1 MRPSVLPDVG
11 PLLALPVGALGAAN
25 REAPG
30 DPVLLV
36 TRRWSYRVA
45 GTLLIG
51 LGVLMFADRD
61 FCGVVG
67 GLACVVLGIVGWE
80 ASFK

>member
-1 MRPSVLPDVG
+1 MRLLPASRSAG
-11 PLLALPVGALGAAN
+11 RGALLAVSPALEAASDRDALGAA
-25 REAPG
+25 
-30 DPVLLV
+30 VM
-36 TRRWSYRVA
+36 RRWSYRAA

>member
-1 MRPSVLPDVG
+1 MLPDCG
-11 PLLALPVGALGAAN
+11 PLLALPVGALGAADG
-25 REAPG
+25 EALG
-30 DPVLLV
+30 AVV
-36 TRRWSYRVA
+36 TRRWSYRLI
-45 GTLLIG
+45 GTLVIG

-67 GLACVVLGIVGWE
+67 GLACIVLGIVGWE

>member
-1 MRPSVLPDVG
+1 M
-11 PLLALPVGALGAAN
+11 
-25 REAPG
+25 
-30 DPVLLV
+30 
-36 TRRWSYRVA
+36 RRWSYRAA

-67 GLACVVLGIVGWE
+67 GLACIVLGLVGWE